1 MNEDKST
8 RYRRLRRKAGIL
20 AVVARVG
27 LLLTLLGFG
36 FSPTLRELSAA
47 LALAAGVPELLR
59 PSAEVALYA
68 LMLAI
73 LVEAVVLP
81 PIWYAEFV
89 LDRRYGLSRRR
100 AGDWARG
107 HVTTTGIHLAVWTA
121 AAVVVYTAMRLWPTS
136 WWMMAGVVFAGGTIA
151 VTHLA
156 PILVLPRLYHVAP
169 LARPGLRVRLEDLT
183 RRVGDPVMGILEWR
197 LGSDPPRP
205 NAALVGIGTTRRVL
219 LTDAL
224 LADYSDDEIEVV
236 LAHELGH
243 HAHKDTW
250 KTIAYEGGVATLAC
264 GAAHGALG
272 WIGPPVGVE
281 SVSDVAGLPLF
292 VLAAGSVVMLLGPIT
307 NLMSRRHERRAD
319 QYALEVTGN
328 PGALASGLRRVA
340 AQRLAEE
347 RPSRL
352 VEWLFYSHPPLSDRL
367 AAARRLSP
375 PG

>member
-107 HVTTTGIHLAVWTA
+107 HVTTTGIHLAVWTV

-136 WWMMAGVVFAGGTIA
+136 WWMMA
-151 VTHLA
+151 
-156 PILVLPRLYHVAP
+156 
-169 LARPGLRVRLEDLT
+169 
-183 RRVGDPVMGILEWR
+183 
-197 LGSDPPRP
+197 
-205 NAALVGIGTTRRVL
+205 
-219 LTDAL
+219 
-224 LADYSDDEIEVV
+224 
-236 LAHELGH
+236 
-243 HAHKDTW
+243 
-250 KTIAYEGGVATLAC
+250 
-264 GAAHGALG
+264 
-272 WIGPPVGVE
+272 
-281 SVSDVAGLPLF
+281 
-292 VLAAGSVVMLLGPIT
+292 
-307 NLMSRRHERRAD
+307 
-319 QYALEVTGN
+319 
-328 PGALASGLRRVA
+328 
-340 AQRLAEE
+340 
-347 RPSRL
+347 
-352 VEWLFYSHPPLSDRL
+352 
-367 AAARRLSP
+367 
-375 PG
+375 